1 MQVLKSLIHF
11 RPSEQIANHCAK
23 CANQSLFT
31 DNCFTFAPFSLQKQF
46 FHSRA
51 KFFSSLDI
59 LESFFFRKRV
69 IFLYRAYCANT
80 EVNPFANAVAVFTL
94 DSRHYLNTFHQPLWL
109 HFTH

>member
-11 RPSEQIANHCAK
+11 RPSEQLANHCAK

-59 LESFFFRKRV
+59 LESFFF
-69 IFLYRAYCANT
+69 ANELFSYIALIAQT
-80 EVNPFANAVAVFTL
+80 P
-94 DSRHYLNTFHQPLWL
+94 R
-109 HFTH
+109 